1 MTSDPVPSDDH
12 EWLSAL
18 DRLEDGTDALVESFL
33 AKLLKDRHYADSDV
47 TVEDLRSASARSF
60 AAVLEAMRSGG
71 ADMAVLESLADDL
84 GARRA
89 RQGIPLES
97 LLAAIRLDFS
107 VLWEGLSS
115 PAVGLSAE
123 HLVRRADLV
132 WGAVDAYAARVQTS
146 YLQEQSDLE
155 RADADLQHQY
165 LSQLF
170 GGPEPSATDLS
181 RIAGALRVP
190 FEVVAVG
197 RADGAALQ
205 RRLRGLRAPKRV
217 LLFGYSHHLL
227 LIRQLSAPGARPDGW
242 GGLFEGMAAGFAP
255 PVEGLRA
262 VRSAAL
268 AAREIMTDLPLDAVG
283 TFTLRDRFGSI
294 TRHRLGQVGCDPAQL
309 VLRPLERRPEK
320 ERERILEAAR
330 MFLETGSLVETAQ
343 QLFCHRNTVVNR
355 LAAFESYN
363 GLDLNRPR
371 DAAVAV
377 VVLLSP

>member
-1 MTSDPVPSDDH
+1 MTSHPVPSDDH

-190 FEVVAVG
+190 LEASFEVVAVG
-197 RADGAALQ
+197 RAC
-205 RRLRGLRAPKRV
+205 
-217 LLFGYSHHLL
+217 
-227 LIRQLSAPGARPDGW
+227 SATATTCSSS
-242 GGLFEGMAAGFAP
+242 ASSP
-255 PVEGLRA
+255 P
-262 VRSAAL
+262 
-268 AAREIMTDLPLDAVG
+268 
-283 TFTLRDRFGSI
+283 
-294 TRHRLGQVGCDPAQL
+294 
-309 VLRPLERRPEK
+309 
-320 ERERILEAAR
+320 RERDPTAGEACSRGWPRASR
-330 MFLETGSLVETAQ
+330 LPWRGSGP
-343 QLFCHRNTVVNR
+343 CGPPP
-355 LAAFESYN
+355 S
-363 GLDLNRPR
+363 PR
-371 DAAVAV
+371 GR
-377 VVLLSP
+377 S